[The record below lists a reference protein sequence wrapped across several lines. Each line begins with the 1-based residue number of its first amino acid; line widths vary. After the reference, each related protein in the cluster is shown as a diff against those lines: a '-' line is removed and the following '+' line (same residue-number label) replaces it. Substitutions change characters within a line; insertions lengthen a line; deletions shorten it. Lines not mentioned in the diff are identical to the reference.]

1 MSYISYMRANGTLED
16 SKNIADTSQMNL
28 VDNWRN
34 EIIERVSK
42 HHNPQKR
49 QSNYERNIRVYES
62 VQMEVSK
69 TQKKSYYKSFIDNV
83 WIKRILKK

>member
-1 MSYISYMRANGTLED
+1 MRNNGTVED
-16 SKNIADTSQMNL
+16 SKNIAGTPQMNL

-42 HHNPQKR
+42 HQNPQKR

-62 VQMEVSK
+62 VQMEISK
-69 TQKKSYYKSFIDNV
+69 TQKKSYYQYFIDNV
-83 WIKRILKK
+83 LIKHILKK

>member
-1 MSYISYMRANGTLED
+1 MSSISYMRNNGTVED
-16 SKNIADTSQMNL
+16 SKNIAGTPQMNL

-42 HHNPQKR
+42 HQNPQKR

-62 VQMEVSK
+62 VQMEISK
-69 TQKKSYYKSFIDNV
+69 TQKKSYYQYFIDNV
-83 WIKRILKK
+83 LIKHILKK